1 MWECVSRARR
11 GPLLAIIAAAV
22 GIAGCGGHGAAASH
36 TAADGGQAPI
46 TTTGSVTSASATSTT
61 ASGHA
66 QRHHRADPAAVT
78 VHAPKIGTTQSVH
91 AFGSFLHVTVTSIS
105 AVSRGDASPPPGYRG
120 VAVQLRIADEAG
132 QTYDST
138 ASGDLSVIVSHG
150 ISAPLDI
157 RAGACETQLVD
168 FESHLYSGD
177 VRTGCVGFSVPRH
190 ARVLGVRFSPHAR
203 PHGAV
208 TWRTAG

>member
-1 MWECVSRARR
+1 MWESAFRPRR
-11 GPLLAIIAAAV
+11 GSLLAIIATAV
-22 GIAGCGGHGAAASH
+22 GIAGCGGQAA
-36 TAADGGQAPI
+36 I
-46 TTTGSVTSASATSTT
+46 TTTGSASSASATSTT
-61 ASGHA
+61 APGQAGH
-66 QRHHRADPAAVT
+66 HHRDDPPALK
-78 VHAPKIGTTQSVH
+78 VHGPEIGATQSVH
-91 AFGSFLHVTVTSIS
+91 AFGSFLHVTVTKVG
-105 AVSRGDASPPPGYRG
+105 AVSRADASPPPGDRG

-138 ASGDLSVIVSHG
+138 ASGDLSVIVSRG
-150 ISAPLDI
+150 MSVPLDI

-203 PHGAV
+203 PRGAV
-208 TWRTAG
+208 TWRTAR